1 MGMTLVSRIE
11 MLFDRYGRRRNDHRD
26 AEPVSPLAHA
36 LQCAQLAEAA
46 GAETPMIAAA
56 LLHDIGH
63 ILHAPRSA
71 DESDDVHELEAVLLL
86 APMLGP
92 EVVEPIRW
100 HVQAKRY
107 LVATDSRYLGALTH
121 ASARALTLQGGP
133 MSCKEQLAFEA
144 LPFAQQALQ
153 LRRWDDLAK
162 EAGKAVP
169 PLALYLSVLEG
180 LAGRAEAPHLLAD
193 ALELI

>member
-1 MGMTLVSRIE
+1 MGMMLVSRIE
-11 MLFDRYGRRRNDHRD
+11 TLFDRYGRRRNDHPD

-46 GAETPMIAAA
+46 GAQTPMIAAA

-63 ILHAPRSA
+63 ILHAPRSP
-71 DESDDVHELEAVLLL
+71 DESDDVHELQAMLLL
-86 APMLGP
+86 APMFGP

-107 LVATDSRYLGALTH
+107 LVTTDTRYLGGLTR
-121 ASARALTLQGGP
+121 ASAQALAVQGGP
-133 MSCKEQLAFEA
+133 MSRDERLAFET

-162 EAGKAVP
+162 EPGKAVP
-169 PLALYLSVLEG
+169 PLARYLSVLLG
-180 LAGRAEAPHLLAD
+180 LAGRAEAPHLLSD
-193 ALELI
+193 ALELV